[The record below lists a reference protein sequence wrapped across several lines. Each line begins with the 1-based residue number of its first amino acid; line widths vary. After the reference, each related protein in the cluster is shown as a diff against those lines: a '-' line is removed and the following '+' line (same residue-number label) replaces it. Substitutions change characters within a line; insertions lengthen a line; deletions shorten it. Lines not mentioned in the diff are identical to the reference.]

1 MYNMLVCKAKSLPI
15 LYPYM
20 HAFNKCRYK
29 KNVPPY
35 PPPLKKPHEQKRK
48 QRLEI
53 KQKQKQTN
61 KTTKK
66 RKEKEIKRTP
76 STINYS

>member
-1 MYNMLVCKAKSLPI
+1 
-15 LYPYM
+15 M

-53 KQKQKQTN
+53 KQKQTKQRKKKKERN
-61 KTTKK
+61 KKN
-66 RKEKEIKRTP
+66 P
-76 STINYS
+76 INYKLLLI

>member
-1 MYNMLVCKAKSLPI
+1 
-15 LYPYM
+15 M

-53 KQKQKQTN
+53 KQKQTKQR
-61 KTTKK
+61 KK
-66 RKEKEIKRTP
+66 RKK
-76 STINYS
+76 